1 MLLKINPVFIGAL
14 PYKIKE
20 SWWYDLEFVLSEI
33 PADVFAVDY
42 DVLDERFFELDG
54 VRKLFADKSSDCLQE
69 QQRTEREDA
78 EAERRQQDVE
88 KL

>member
-1 MLLKINPVFIGAL
+1 M
-14 PYKIKE
+14 
-20 SWWYDLEFVLSEI
+20 LSEI